1 MVDQVAAVRA
11 AIDRRISRGISNFV
25 IDLVHRLIATD
36 GSGTPRDT
44 GWAAANWTATIGVA
58 RVGTVGTRAAAEQG
72 NVSFASQNL
81 GLAQLA
87 TGYKLEQGDV
97 HVTNNVPY
105 IALLNAVNNPMFVER
120 SIAQAIQAF

>member
-1 MVDQVAAVRA
+1 MVDQIAAVRA

-25 IDLVHRLIATD
+25 IDLVHRLTATD

-44 GWAAANWTATIGVA
+44 GWAAANWTATIGAA
-58 RVGTVGTRAAAEQG
+58 RVGTIGTRAAAEQG
-72 NVSFASQNL
+72 NVSFGAQRL

-120 SIAQAIQAF
+120 AIAQAIQKF